1 MSLDDRLTNI
11 EEALENYREYRT
23 SIEDLET
30 DVMYLKEGLNK
41 LRKEFESKLDVDM
54 DKWKQYFSEVFPSK
68 KPYRCPICEGRGLV
82 FLMMSITE
90 SNQATCDPCQGKGIV
105 WG

>member
-23 SIEDLET
+23 SIQDLET
-30 DVMYLKEGLNK
+30 DVMYVKEGLDK
-41 LRKEFESKLDVDM
+41 LRKEFESKLDIDM

-68 KPYRCPICEGRGLV
+68 KPYTCPVCEGQGKLWPAG
-82 FLMMSITE
+82 SIGYNLCE
-90 SNQATCDPCQGKGIV
+90 SCHGKGIV